1 VFEISCQAAAVI
13 VVVAGLAAGAS
24 MYLKQDRSSPRQP
37 ATSVIPAKAI
47 NAHVRGFPGAPI
59 ALVEYGDY
67 ECPPCNSYQ
76 YQSSIDRLLMKYPE
90 TIRYEFRHFPLTK
103 IHPNAL
109 TAAMAAE
116 AAGAQGKFWEMH
128 SLLRTNYKKW
138 ARNPD
143 ARLMF
148 IEMASQLGLD
158 AKLFKQSFESP
169 EIERAILQQEELGRD
184 AGIEAT
190 PTFLINGRKLDQP
203 PTTFEGFDALVMD
216 MLKAL
221 KLEQSRPLK

>member
-1 VFEISCQAAAVI
+1 
-13 VVVAGLAAGAS
+13 
-24 MYLKQDRSSPRQP
+24 
-37 ATSVIPAKAI
+37 
-47 NAHVRGFPGAPI
+47 
-59 ALVEYGDY
+59 VEYGDY
-67 ECPPCNSYQ
+67 ECPPCYSNQ
-76 YQSSIDRLLMKYPE
+76 YQSTIDRLLIKYPE

-109 TAAMAAE
+109 TAAVAAE

-128 SLLRTNYKKW
+128 SMLRTDYQKW

-158 AKLFKQSFESP
+158 AKRFKQSLESS
-169 EIERAILQQEELGRD
+169 EIEQAILQQQALARD

-190 PTFLINGRKLDQP
+190 PTFVINGRKLDQT
-203 PTTFEGFDALVMD
+203 PTTFEGFDGVVTD

-221 KLEQSRPLK
+221 KLERSRPLK